1 MSAVDEVYQYGQD
14 TFNVPERGKIRIE
27 GCPSSITDQLRR
39 ASFTRESP
47 GVYTKSQA
55 ALDDDQEYQVVTVTV
70 DGDEDEVLHVEATDI
85 IGVVS
90 LTPSSKVQVDPKIEW
105 EYIFDMLLAVYDQ
118 NRSIEYH
125 GIPLQDFLSDDIHLD
140 DVFVVLAINYLDG
153 LEAIQR
159 NGYIRDL
166 DIRRF
171 DSLDGRGE
179 IDVEQTLLNHAQGNL
194 EPHWIRNETE
204 YNNAVNSLLH
214 YAGKTLIR
222 LFRQNAA
229 EHDHPA
235 YDRIFSEVH
244 REVERLESMGIGS
257 GLDRMDEYRELS
269 LYDLPKQRQYYR
281 KTFDVAKAILSSSLG
296 QQLRDGPRELVVDYV
311 LNMESLFEQYSQVV
325 IERALSKVKSYDYLD
340 KLDDVTPVRSPSVN
354 PFEGEKKISH
364 QPDHALQEGDET
376 LAVLDSKY
384 YAEGHDPV
392 KDSSSRSRLFSYA
405 YLLHSDRLA
414 FLCPLLEP
422 KTRQVAQTGA
432 ELQILSPDE
441 FSLDAY
447 DGVIHEYLHEVLAE
461 DAPELEAF
469 RAVAENK
476 LCLDGVTTAEL
487 SEATSMS
494 GPFTFKDA
502 KAFSLRV
509 IKSAANEHSWNVRN
523 RHDLQ
528 LEGEWTRDQIQDRC
542 DQRYEHTTTCV
553 PVFRNEDGNDL
564 IDLYFLQNGG
574 KAVEKEGPFKL
585 LTDDNEEKKPEGGS
599 RKTSSGGTI
608 QPRENHVVDKITR
621 SDIAG
626 DDTATIAVFP
636 TRPSGLPFLKE
647 KNAWGFVRANRDFEY
662 VAMYVSRGPKEIKYV
677 AKVRDMVQ
685 PEEAKLQ
692 RPPLDY
698 VDRPEIADGK
708 MVVRFEPGSLYELAD
723 PVPFGERAPQS
734 LEYTTL
740 GRLKQANSTDEML

>member
-1 MSAVDEVYQYGQD
+1 MSTVDEVYQYGQD
-14 TFNVPERGKIRIE
+14 TFNVPERGEIRIE

-70 DGDEDEVLHVEATDI
+70 DGEEDEVLHVEATDI

-90 LTPSSKVQVDPKIEW
+90 LTPSSKVQVDPKIDW

-153 LEAIQR
+153 LETIQR

-166 DIRRF
+166 IIRRI

-179 IDVEQTLLNHAQGNL
+179 IDVEQTLMNHARGNL

-204 YNNAVNSLLH
+204 YNNAANSLLH
-214 YAGKTLIR
+214 YAGKTLLR
-222 LFRQNAA
+222 LFRENAA

-235 YDRIFSEVH
+235 HDRIFSEVH
-244 REVERLESMGIGS
+244 REVERLESMGVGS
-257 GLDRMDEYRELS
+257 GLDRMGEYRQLS
-269 LYDLPKQRQYYR
+269 LYDLPKQRRYYR
-281 KTFDVAKAILSSSLG
+281 KAFDVSKAILSSSLG

-325 IERALSKVKSYDYLD
+325 IERELSYIKSYDHLNE
-340 KLDDVTPVRSPSVN
+340 LDDVTPVRSPSVN
-354 PFEGEKKISH
+354 PFEDEGKVSH

-376 LAVLDSKY
+376 LSVLDSKY

-405 YLLHSDRLA
+405 YLLHADRLA

-422 KTRQVAQTGA
+422 KRRHVVQTGA
-432 ELQILSPDE
+432 ELQILSPDD

-447 DGVIHEYLHEVLAE
+447 DGVVHDYLHEVLVE
-461 DAPELEAF
+461 KVPELDAF

-476 LCLDGVTTAEL
+476 LCLDGVDESDLHRAKK
-487 SEATSMS
+487 MS

-502 KAFSLRV
+502 RDFSLRV
-509 IKSAANEHSWNVRN
+509 LKAAADEHSFNVRN
-523 RHDLQ
+523 RYDLEQ
-528 LEGEWTRDQIQDRC
+528 EGDWTREQIELQC
-542 DQRYEHTTTCV
+542 DDRYEHATTCV
-553 PVFRNEDGNDL
+553 PVFCREDGEEWV
-564 IDLYFLQNGG
+564 DLYFLVNGSG
-574 KAVEKEGPFKL
+574 EVEKEGPFKL
-585 LTDDNEEKKPEGGS
+585 L
-599 RKTSSGGTI
+599 
-608 QPRENHVVDKITR
+608 
-621 SDIAG
+621 
-626 DDTATIAVFP
+626 
-636 TRPSGLPFLKE
+636 
-647 KNAWGFVRANRDFEY
+647 
-662 VAMYVSRGPKEIKYV
+662 
-677 AKVRDMVQ
+677 
-685 PEEAKLQ
+685 
-692 RPPLDY
+692 
-698 VDRPEIADGK
+698 
-708 MVVRFEPGSLYELAD
+708 
-723 PVPFGERAPQS
+723 
-734 LEYTTL
+734 
-740 GRLKQANSTDEML
+740 